1 MRSHKDLEA
10 WKKSIELVTSI
21 YEVTKSFPKEEIYGL
36 TSQIRRCAVSVPS
49 NIAEGA
55 ARHSIKEYLQ
65 FLYISL
71 GSISELETQLIIS
84 QNLGFINNCSEIVE
98 KALKAKQVL
107 YGLIKY
113 VRKTVSSE
121 QFTVHC

>member
-10 WKKSIELVTSI
+10 WKKSIELVTNI
-21 YEVTKSFPKEEIYGL
+21 YEITKVFPKEEIYGL

-55 ARHSIKEYLQ
+55 ARHSSKEYLQ

-84 QNLGFINNCSEIVE
+84 QNLGFINNSSEIIE
-98 KALKAKQVL
+98 KSLKVKQVL

-113 VRKTVSSE
+113 VRKTVSS
-121 QFTVHC
+121 